1 MKRILILA
9 VALTLLTAGSPVF
22 AGEDS
27 QAGYPVPQRY
37 EGRMAA
43 LSGPGAGGTAYMT
56 FHVDRYATDSEVQA
70 LAQILG
76 EQGEEALLK
85 SITALDPGG
94 WIKVGNGLRY
104 NFRVVRAMQTPEGQ
118 MLVGIT
124 DRPIQFGEV
133 VRGTRSRQYTFGWVQ
148 ILFDENGKGE
158 GGLIPTAKIEFDEE
172 NRLVVESFGLQ
183 PYKILA
189 VKPIKVKGK

>member
-27 QAGYPVPQRY
+27 QASQPVPQRF

-43 LSGPGAGGTAYMT
+43 LSGPAAGGTAYMT
-56 FHVDRYATDSEVQA
+56 FHVDRFATDPEVQN
-70 LAQILG
+70 LAQILA
-76 EQGEEALLK
+76 EQGEESLLK
-85 SITALDPGG
+85 AITAMDPGG
-94 WIKVGNGLRY
+94 WIKIGNGLRY
-104 NFRVVRAMQTPEGQ
+104 NFRVVRSMQTPDGR

-148 ILFDENGKGE
+148 IQFDENDKGE
-158 GGLIPTAKIEFDEE
+158 GGLIPTAKIDFNEE
-172 NRLVVESFGLQ
+172 GHLVVESFGLQ

-189 VKPIKVKGK
+189 VKPTKVKGK